1 MLVGDLLCF
10 GFGLRL
16 LMFGVGVCC
25 LVLWWFG
32 LLFACTVV
40 MCTLVGGWVDLVVDC
55 SLWLCWLI
63 VVRLS
68 FVACLIAT
76 VTGCGVCCLILALV
90 FVFGVG
96 ELCCR
101 VDIVC
106 CDLVYIVGLVVV
118 RGCLIVLGICGS
130 LLSVFLFICLACL
143 LL

>member
-1 MLVGDLLCF
+1 MVVCFRGGVVRFVILLAVIVGVLLVMFGLVSVRFGWWVWVLVGDLLCF

-55 SLWLCWLI
+55 SLWLCWFI

-68 FVACLIAT
+68 LW
-76 VTGCGVCCLILALV
+76 LV
-90 FVFGVG
+90 
-96 ELCCR
+96 
-101 VDIVC
+101 
-106 CDLVYIVGLVVV
+106 
-118 RGCLIVLGICGS
+118 
-130 LLSVFLFICLACL
+130 
-143 LL
+143 

>member
-1 MLVGDLLCF
+1 MGLGLVGDLLCF

-55 SLWLCWLI
+55 SLWLCWFI

-76 VTGCGVCCLILALV
+76 VTGCGVCCLILAL
-90 FVFGVG
+90 G
-96 ELCCR
+96 LC
-101 VDIVC
+101 
-106 CDLVYIVGLVVV
+106 LVWVSYVVGL
-118 RGCLIVLGICGS
+118 I
-130 LLSVFLFICLACL
+130 LSVVIWFIL
-143 LL
+143 LG